1 MIRFFLRI
9 GWWAESHTMKLS
21 REGIGIIGKIFF
33 RIVKFLCIAFIQ
45 FICFIKYILLKIDP
59 QPLSYEKERPI
70 VSLTTFPARIQSVW
84 LVLLSMFYQTYRPS
98 KILLILTQEE
108 FPGGRSSL
116 PESVRR
122 MEKLGVEIIFQPFNL
137 KPHNKYYYALSHVK
151 DQNVITID
159 DDLFYWSNTIELLM
173 NMHRKCPTCICANK
187 ALRIINNNEEIFYD
201 VPLPNSMGHSLMAQ
215 GVCGILYPSVCYRSE
230 MFDKDKIKSLCLGN
244 DDNWLKIQEILAGI
258 KVITGEYYPHP
269 LVIMK
274 SQRIALWHKNIG
286 GKSLMITKQLLKH
299 YEIEKLF

>member
-9 GWWAESHTMKLS
+9 GWWAESHTIKLS

-45 FICFIKYILLKIDP
+45 LICFIKYKLLKINP
-59 QPLSYEKERPI
+59 QPLSYDKERPI
-70 VSLTTFPARIQSVW
+70 ISLTTFPARINTIW

-108 FPGGRSSL
+108 FPEGKSSL

-173 NMHRKCPTCICANK
+173 NMHKKYPICICANK
-187 ALRIINNNEEIFYD
+187 ALKIINKDNEILYD
-201 VPLPNSMGHSLMAQ
+201 VPMPNSGGHSLMAQ
-215 GVCGILYPSVCYRSE
+215 GVCGVLYPSLCYRPE

-244 DDNWLKIQEILAGI
+244 DDNWLKVQEILAGI

-274 SQRIALWHKNIG
+274 SQRIALWHKNIS

-299 YEIEKLF
+299 YQIDIKE